1 MQVLYFSTIL
11 WVKITACLLLTQV
24 DLEKQPLENVAVFDY
39 LYMFSGSLIVNW
51 FYERVVLPLYCCWVV
66 CIVGIFSMTGWILNH
81 TDAYE
86 NPHTH

>member
-51 FYERVVLPLYCCWVV
+51 FY
-66 CIVGIFSMTGWILNH
+66 
-81 TDAYE
+81 
-86 NPHTH
+86 